1 MYQTFD
7 IYNRHDI
14 PHIWLCNPDLT
25 KIGSLKGAYDM
36 QPTLRFNQ
44 MSEFSFTFPEHLII
58 GDKKE
63 RLETFD
69 LIESKKVVLID
80 NLGYFLI
87 QDVTTNNDGEMLT
100 KTASCYSIDCEL
112 SFKKITL
119 VSGTYQLWAIENTTY
134 KNNYTVKDDSNI
146 TVTHNLN
153 TDSKELTV
161 TIINTKTQDVVP
173 PTEYTINYVSKN
185 VLTITFI
192 DNTAVFDVTVI
203 CKRPS
208 TSLLGMIFDNIP
220 GWSIN
225 SVDSEL
231 LQTIDTETGQ
241 QVIMTRTFDIS
252 DKTVY
257 DFLMND
263 VEDAFQCIFIFDILN
278 KTIDVKTV
286 ENAKKDTSIYMS
298 FDNLLTNTDVQE
310 QSDQIVTALG
320 VYGNSELS
328 IAGVNPT
335 NSAVIYDFSYFMD
348 EKWMSNSLIQAIKNW
363 ESLLDTYTQPYK
375 DALYTQKD
383 CNIKLQTRS
392 GTSTKESVTITLVG
406 DGKKTAFTLQHN
418 LGTVCPSILVR
429 YLNPETQ
436 KLENM
441 EVANYF
447 IKYYSHLPN
456 MCKIF
461 FGKPLKLNERV
472 EVTCRN
478 LGLTN
483 TQAQVQQNYNAL
495 NEVKAA
501 RIEAGSQGISGIS
514 LADINR
520 TMSKVTDQLKVINN
534 QITLVTAEKVKAEA
548 ELAKINQLVKFESN
562 FTPEQLAE
570 LSPYIIE
577 NTYQND
583 TFIVTDQM
591 TLADKQTVQE
601 NLLKQGKEVL
611 AKVAQP
617 RFTFSVNAVNF
628 MFLKEFKQFTGELQ
642 LGSIFNIR
650 FNDNEMARPILL
662 EMQYSFDDPTNFTLT
677 FGNRNRLDDDNF
689 TFSDLFEDALTAGTS
704 SSFNQEL
711 WQKFTA
717 TGADTALNALL
728 TEAWDAAKN
737 EIINS
742 TNQQIVLDS
751 SGLHGRTQNQD
762 GTYDDKQVWLT
773 GKTLA
778 FTKDGW
784 DTVSLALG
792 EIQFNNTKYYGLA
805 AEAIVGNLI
814 AGNSLQIANQVV
826 DPNTGTISSIFTV
839 NEEGIHIESGINDS
853 DNKTAFALDKDGVS
867 IKAGLF
873 ELTNDDN
880 LGRMIYNKN
889 DGFKLQSRPTTD
901 DAWQDNLYVDRN
913 GNLNVSGIINASDG
927 VFSGEV
933 KANSGNIGGWLIDNP
948 KLRSQNGKVVLD
960 PGGSIDLNNFH
971 IRGNGVYYGNNTS
984 TDFIWSITNQ
994 IGDVMQIYGR
1004 EGLWFETAGTG
1015 IDFYSNGYGMRFNG
1029 APICIGKFTGT
1040 PQDGQYIAEFRNGSV
1055 LISDF
1060 VNQFADITFSPE
1072 FATTPNLVGNVIYK
1086 AGKGTNV
1093 SNSLTGAVSV
1103 KFSNVNKGGCRVTI
1117 GTTSGNWSDV
1127 TNYFDSVSWVA
1138 MGTTKVPN

>member
-1 MYQTFD
+1 
-7 IYNRHDI
+7 
-14 PHIWLCNPDLT
+14 
-25 KIGSLKGAYDM
+25 
-36 QPTLRFNQ
+36 
-44 MSEFSFTFPEHLII
+44 
-58 GDKKE
+58 
-63 RLETFD
+63 
-69 LIESKKVVLID
+69 
-80 NLGYFLI
+80 
-87 QDVTTNNDGEMLT
+87 
-100 KTASCYSIDCEL
+100 
-112 SFKKITL
+112 
-119 VSGTYQLWAIENTTY
+119 
-134 KNNYTVKDDSNI
+134 
-146 TVTHNLN
+146 
-153 TDSKELTV
+153 
-161 TIINTKTQDVVP
+161 
-173 PTEYTINYVSKN
+173 
-185 VLTITFI
+185 
-192 DNTAVFDVTVI
+192 
-203 CKRPS
+203 
-208 TSLLGMIFDNIP
+208 
-220 GWSIN
+220 
-225 SVDSEL
+225 
-231 LQTIDTETGQ
+231 
-241 QVIMTRTFDIS
+241 
-252 DKTVY
+252 
-257 DFLMND
+257 
-263 VEDAFQCIFIFDILN
+263 
-278 KTIDVKTV
+278 
-286 ENAKKDTSIYMS
+286 MS

-320 VYGNSELS
+320 VYGNAELS

-335 NSAVIYDFSYFMD
+335 NDAVIYDFSYFMS
-348 EKWMSNSLIQAIKNW
+348 EKWMSSSLITAIKKWNN
-363 ESLLDTYTQPYK
+363 LLDKYTQPYRN
-375 DALYTQKD
+375 ALYTQKE

-441 EVANYF
+441 EVSNYF

-534 QITLVTAEKVKAEA
+534 QIALVTAEKAKAEA

-562 FTPEQLAE
+562 FTPKQLAE

-591 TLADKQTVQE
+591 TLAEVQNKQE
-601 NLLKQGKEVL
+601 SLLKQGKEVL

-927 VFSGEV
+927 VFSGTV
-933 KANSGNIGGWLIDNP
+933 KANSGNIGGWLIDNS
-948 KLRSQNGKVVLD
+948 KLRSQDKQVVLD
-960 PGGSIDLNNFH
+960 PGGSIDLNKFH
-971 IRGNGVYYGNNTS
+971 IRDNGVYYGDNAS
-984 TDFIWSITNQ
+984 TDLIWSITNQ
-994 IGDVMQIYGR
+994 LGDVMQIYGR

-1015 IDFYSNGYGMRFNG
+1015 IDFHSNGYGMRFNNS
-1029 APICIGKFTGT
+1029 PICIGKFTGT
-1040 PQDGQYIAEFRNGSV
+1040 PQDGQYIAEFRNGS
-1055 LISDF
+1055 IPIGDF
-1060 VNQFADITFSPE
+1060 GGASSQFASITFTPA
-1072 FATTPNLVGNVIYK
+1072 FATPPNLVGSVIYRS
-1086 AGKGTNV
+1086 GYGTNI

-1103 KFSNVNKGGCRVTI
+1103 KFSSVTQTGCLVTI
-1117 GTTSGNWSDV
+1117 GTTSGSWNDV
-1127 TNYFDSVSWVA
+1127 TTYFESVSWVA
-1138 MGTTKVPN
+1138 MGTTKVYG

>member
-58 GDKKE
+58 GDKKTK
-63 RLETFD
+63 LETFD

-80 NLGYFLI
+80 NLGYFII
-87 QDVTTNNDGEMLT
+87 QDVNTNNDGKMLT
-100 KTASCYSIDCEL
+100 KTASCYSIDSEL

-119 VSGTYQLWAIENTTY
+119 VSGSYQLWTIENTTY
-134 KNNYTVKDDSNI
+134 ENTYTVKDDRII
-146 TVTHNLN
+146 TVTHDLN
-153 TDSKELTV
+153 IDSKELTV
-161 TIINTKTQDVVP
+161 TVINARTQNVVP
-173 PTEYTINYVSKN
+173 PTNYTIDYKNKN
-185 VLTITFI
+185 VLTITFA
-192 DNTAVFDVTVI
+192 DNSTVFDVTVI

-220 GWSIN
+220 GWSIS

-231 LQTIDTETGQ
+231 LQEINPETGQ
-241 QVIMTRTFDIS
+241 QSIIKRTFDIS

-263 VEDAFQCIFIFDILN
+263 VEDAFQCIFIYDILN

-320 VYGNSELS
+320 VYGNAELS

-335 NSAVIYDFSYFMD
+335 NDAVIYDFSYFMD

-406 DGKKTAFTLQHN
+406 DGKTNIYSLQHN

-436 KLENM
+436 NLETM
-441 EVANYF
+441 DVSGYF
-447 IKYYSHLPN
+447 ITYYPTLKN

-461 FGKPLKLNERV
+461 FSKPLKLNEKV
-472 EVTCRN
+472 EVICRN

-501 RIEAGSQGISGIS
+501 RIEAGNNGVATIK
-514 LADINR
+514 LTDINNK
-520 TMSKVTDQLKVINN
+520 MSKVEAQLKVINE
-534 QITLVTAEKVKAEA
+534 QIELVTAQKTAAEA
-548 ELAKINQLVKFESN
+548 ELAKINQIVKFESN

-591 TLADKQTVQE
+591 TLAEVQSTQE
-601 NLLKQGKEVL
+601 SLLKQGKEVL

-650 FNDNEMARPILL
+650 FNDNEIARPILL

-737 EIINS
+737 KIINS
-742 TNQQIVLDS
+742 TKQDIVLDN
-751 SGLHGRTQNQD
+751 SGLHGRTKNQD

-784 DTVSLALG
+784 DSVSLALG
-792 EIQFNNTKYYGLA
+792 EIQLNGTNYYGLA
-805 AEAIVGNLI
+805 AEAVVGNLI
-814 AGNSLQIANQVV
+814 AGSSLQISNKVV
-826 DPNTGTISSIFTV
+826 DPNTGTLSSIFTV
-839 NEEGIHIESGINDS
+839 NEEGIHIESGIDERN
-853 DNKTAFALDKDGVS
+853 NKTGFILDKDGVS

-873 ELTNDDN
+873 ELTNDDD
-880 LGRMIYNKN
+880 LGRMIYNKD
-889 DGFKLQSRPTTD
+889 DGFKLQSRPTIN
-901 DAWQDNLYVDRN
+901 DAWQDNLYVDRY
-913 GNLNVSGIINASDG
+913 GNLNVSGIINATDG
-927 VFSGEV
+927 VFSGTV
-933 KANSGNIGGWLIDNP
+933 NANSGKIGGWIIDNP
-948 KLRSQNGKVVLD
+948 KLRSEDKSVVLNPEGSIQLNKFHITKTGVYFGENGNEFDWKLANRNGKLLIQGD
-960 PGGSIDLNNFH
+960 DGLLFD
-971 IRGNGVYYGNNTS
+971 TS
-984 TDFIWSITNQ
+984 
-994 IGDVMQIYGR
+994 GDTIA
-1004 EGLWFETAGTG
+1004 FT
-1015 IDFYSNGYGMRFNG
+1015 SNGYGMTFNG
-1029 APICIGKFTGT
+1029 QPICIGRFAGGIAGT
-1040 PQDGQYIAEFRNGSV
+1040 YVSELRSGSV
-1055 LISDF
+1055 PIANF
-1060 VNQFADITFSPE
+1060 GGANNQFAYIHFDPAFTAPPNIT
-1072 FATTPNLVGNVIYK
+1072 GNVIYK
-1086 AGKGTNV
+1086 SGYGTSI
-1093 SNSLTGAVSV
+1093 SNSLTGAISV
-1103 KFSNVNKGGCRVTI
+1103 KFSEITTTGCAVTI
-1117 GTTSGNWSDV
+1117 GTSSGSWTDV
-1127 TNYFDSVSWVA
+1127 TKYFSEVSWVA
-1138 MGTTKVPN
+1138 MGNVTV

>member
-7 IYNRHDI
+7 IYHRHDI

-44 MSEFSFTFPEHLII
+44 MSEFSFTYPEHLII

-63 RLETFD
+63 RLDTFD

-87 QDVTTNNDGEMLT
+87 QDVTTNNDGETLT

-119 VSGTYQLWAIENTTY
+119 VSGTYQLWTIENTTY
-134 KNNYTVKDDSNI
+134 KNNYTVKDTGII

-153 TDSKELTV
+153 IDSKELTV
-161 TIINTKTQDVVP
+161 TIINTKTQDVIP

-185 VLTITFI
+185 VLTITFV
-192 DNTAVFDVTVI
+192 DNTTVFDVTVI

-208 TSLLGMIFDNIP
+208 TSLLGKIFDSIP
-220 GWSIN
+220 GWTIN

-231 LQTIDTETGQ
+231 LQTIDNETGQ

-335 NSAVIYDFSYFMD
+335 NSAVIYDFSYFMS
-348 EKWMSNSLIQAIKNW
+348 EKWMSSSLIKAIKNW
-363 ESLLDTYTQPYK
+363 NSLLDTYAQPYRN
-375 DALYTQKD
+375 ALYTQKE

-392 GTSTKESVTITLVG
+392 GTSETESVAIQLVG
-406 DGKKTAFTLQHN
+406 DDKKTAFTLQHN

-441 EVANYF
+441 EVSNYF
-447 IKYYSHLPN
+447 IKYYPHLPN

-461 FGKPLKLNERV
+461 FGKPLKSNERV

-501 RIEAGSQGISGIS
+501 RIEAGSQGVSGIS
-514 LADINR
+514 LTDINR

-534 QITLVTAEKVKAEA
+534 QIDIVTAEKTKAET

-628 MFLKEFKQFTGELQ
+628 MFLKEYKQFTGELR
-642 LGSIFNIR
+642 LGSIFNIK
-650 FNDNEMARPILL
+650 FNDNEIARPILL

-751 SGLHGRTQNQD
+751 SGLHGRTQNKD

-814 AGNSLQIANQVV
+814 AGNSLQIANQVI

-853 DNKTAFALDKDGVS
+853 ENKTAFALDKDGVS

-901 DAWQDNLYVDRN
+901 DAWQDNLYVDRD
-913 GNLNVSGIINASDG
+913 GNLNVSGTINT
-927 VFSGEV
+927 
-933 KANSGNIGGWLIDNP
+933 NRGNIGGWLIDNP
-948 KLRSQNGKVVLD
+948 KLRSENGRVILD
-960 PGGSIDLNNFH
+960 PSGSIDLNNFR
-971 IRGNGVYYGNNTS
+971 IRDNGVYYGNNVT
-984 TDFIWSITNQ
+984 TDFIWSITNG
-994 IGDVMQIYGR
+994 IGNTMQIYGR

-1015 IDFYSNGYGMRFNG
+1015 IDFYSNGYGMRFNNS
-1029 APICIGKFTGT
+1029 PICIGKFTGT
-1040 PQDGQYIAEFRNGSV
+1040 PQDGQYIAEFRNGS
-1055 LISDF
+1055 IPIGNFGGSSS
-1060 VNQFADITFSPE
+1060 QFASITFTPA
-1072 FATTPNLVGNVIYK
+1072 FATPPNLVGSVIYRS
-1086 AGKGTNV
+1086 GYGTNI

-1103 KFSNVNKGGCRVTI
+1103 KFSNVTPTGCYVTI

-1127 TNYFDSVSWVA
+1127 VKYFESVSWVA
-1138 MGTTKVPN
+1138 MGTTKV

>member
-58 GDKKE
+58 GDKKTK
-63 RLETFD
+63 LETFD

-87 QDVTTNNDGEMLT
+87 QDVTTNNDGKMLT

-119 VSGTYQLWAIENTTY
+119 TTGVFQLWTIENTTY
-134 KNNYTVKDDSNI
+134 ENTYTVKDDRII
-146 TVTHNLN
+146 TVTHDLN
-153 TDSKELTV
+153 IDSKELTV
-161 TIINTKTQDVVP
+161 TVINARTQTVIP
-173 PTEYTINYVSKN
+173 PTNYTIDYKSNN
-185 VLTITFI
+185 VLTITFA
-192 DNTAVFDVTVI
+192 DNSTVFDVTVI

-231 LQTIDTETGQ
+231 LQEINPETGQ
-241 QVIMTRTFDIS
+241 LDIITRHIDIS

-263 VEDAFQCIFIFDILN
+263 VEDAFQCIFIYDILN

-320 VYGNSELS
+320 VYGNAELS

-335 NSAVIYDFSYFMD
+335 NDAVIYDFSYFMD

-406 DGKKTAFTLQHN
+406 DGKTNIYSLQHN

-436 KLENM
+436 NLETM
-441 EVANYF
+441 DVSGYF
-447 IKYYSHLPN
+447 ITYYPTLKN

-461 FGKPLKLNERV
+461 FSKPLKLNEKV

-501 RIEAGSQGISGIS
+501 RIEAGNNGVATIQ
-514 LADINR
+514 LTDINNK
-520 TMSKVTDQLKVINN
+520 MSKVEAQLKVINE
-534 QITLVTAEKVKAEA
+534 QIELVTAQKTAAEA

-562 FTPEQLAE
+562 FTPKQLAE

-591 TLADKQTVQE
+591 TLAEVQSTQE
-601 NLLKQGKEVL
+601 SLLKQGKEVL

-650 FNDNEMARPILL
+650 FNDNEIARPILL

-737 EIINS
+737 KIINS
-742 TNQQIVLDS
+742 TKQDIVLDN
-751 SGLHGRTQNQD
+751 SGLHGRTKNQD

-784 DTVSLALG
+784 DSVSLALG
-792 EIQFNNTKYYGLA
+792 EIQLNGTNYYGLA
-805 AEAIVGNLI
+805 AEAVVGNLI
-814 AGNSLQIANQVV
+814 AGSSLQISNKVV
-826 DPNTGTISSIFTV
+826 DPNTGTLSSIFTV
-839 NEEGIHIESGINDS
+839 NEEGIHIESGIDESN
-853 DNKTAFALDKDGVS
+853 NKTGFALDKDGVS

-880 LGRMIYNKN
+880 LGRMIYNKD
-889 DGFKLQSRPTTD
+889 DGFKLQSRPTV
-901 DAWQDNLYVDRN
+901 ASEWQDNLYVDRY
-913 GNLNVSGIINASDG
+913 GNLNVSGIINAIDG
-927 VFSGEV
+927 VFSGTV
-933 KANSGNIGGWLIDNP
+933 NANSGKIGGWIIDNP
-948 KLRSQNGKVVLD
+948 KLRSEDKSVVLNPEGSIQLNKFHITKTGVYFGENGNEFDWKLANRNGKLLIQGD
-960 PGGSIDLNNFH
+960 DGLLF
-971 IRGNGVYYGNNTS
+971 NTS
-984 TDFIWSITNQ
+984 
-994 IGDVMQIYGR
+994 GDTIA
-1004 EGLWFETAGTG
+1004 FT
-1015 IDFYSNGYGMRFNG
+1015 SNGYGMTFNG
-1029 APICIGKFTGT
+1029 QPICIGKFAGGT
-1040 PQDGQYIAEFRNGSV
+1040 AGTYVSELRSGSV
-1055 LISDF
+1055 PIANF
-1060 VNQFADITFSPE
+1060 GNETEQFAYIHFEPAFTAPPNIT
-1072 FATTPNLVGNVIYK
+1072 GNVIYK
-1086 AGKGTNV
+1086 SGYGTDI
-1093 SNSLTGAVSV
+1093 SNSLTGAISV
-1103 KFSNVNKGGCRVTI
+1103 KFSEIRTTGCAVTI
-1117 GTTSGNWSDV
+1117 GTSSGNWADV
-1127 TNYFDSVSWVA
+1127 TKYFSEVSWVA
-1138 MGTTKVPN
+1138 MGNVTV

>member
-58 GDKKE
+58 GDKKTK
-63 RLETFD
+63 LETFD

-80 NLGYFLI
+80 NLGYFII
-87 QDVTTNNDGEMLT
+87 QDVNTNNDGKMLT
-100 KTASCYSIDCEL
+100 KTASCYSIDSEL

-119 VSGTYQLWAIENTTY
+119 VSGSYQLWTIENTTY
-134 KNNYTVKDDSNI
+134 ENTYTVKDDRII
-146 TVTHNLN
+146 TVTHDLN
-153 TDSKELTV
+153 IDNKELTV
-161 TIINTKTQDVVP
+161 TVINARTQNVVP
-173 PTEYTINYVSKN
+173 PTNYTIDYKNKN
-185 VLTITFI
+185 VLTITFA
-192 DNTAVFDVTVI
+192 DNSTIFDVTVI

-220 GWSIN
+220 GWSIS
-225 SVDSEL
+225 SVESEL
-231 LQTIDTETGQ
+231 LQEINPETGQ
-241 QVIMTRTFDIS
+241 QSIIKRTFDIS

-263 VEDAFQCIFIFDILN
+263 VEDAFQCIFIYDILN

-320 VYGNSELS
+320 VYGNAELS

-335 NSAVIYDFSYFMD
+335 NDAVIYDFSYFMD

-406 DGKKTAFTLQHN
+406 DGKTNIYSLQHN

-436 KLENM
+436 NLETM
-441 EVANYF
+441 DVSGYF
-447 IKYYSHLPN
+447 ITYYSTLKN

-461 FGKPLKLNERV
+461 FSKPLKLNEKV

-501 RIEAGSQGISGIS
+501 RIEAGNNGVATID
-514 LADINR
+514 LKDINNK
-520 TMSKVTDQLKVINN
+520 MSKVEAQLKVINE
-534 QITLVTAEKVKAEA
+534 QIELVTAQKTAAEA
-548 ELAKINQLVKFESN
+548 ELAKINQIVKFESN
-562 FTPEQLAE
+562 FTPEQLSE

-650 FNDNEMARPILL
+650 FNDNEIARPILL

-784 DTVSLALG
+784 NSVSLALG
-792 EIQFNNTKYYGLA
+792 EIQLNGTNYYGLA
-805 AEAIVGNLI
+805 AEAVVGNLI
-814 AGNSLQIANQVV
+814 AGSSLQISNKVV
-826 DPNTGTISSIFTV
+826 DPNTGTLSSIFTV
-839 NEEGIHIESGINDS
+839 NEEGIHIESGIDESN
-853 DNKTAFALDKDGVS
+853 NKTGFTLDKDGVS

-873 ELTNDDN
+873 ELTNDDD
-880 LGRMIYNKN
+880 LGRMIYNKD
-889 DGFKLQSRPTTD
+889 DGFKLQSRPTIN
-901 DAWQDNLYVDRN
+901 DAWQDNLYVDRY
-913 GNLNVSGIINASDG
+913 GNLNVSGIINATDG
-927 VFSGEV
+927 VFSGTV
-933 KANSGNIGGWLIDNP
+933 NANSGKIGGWIIDNP
-948 KLRSQNGKVVLD
+948 KLRSEDKSVVLNPEGSIRLNKFHITKTGVYFGENGNEFDWKLANRNGKLLIQGD
-960 PGGSIDLNNFH
+960 DGLLFD
-971 IRGNGVYYGNNTS
+971 TS
-984 TDFIWSITNQ
+984 
-994 IGDVMQIYGR
+994 GDTIA
-1004 EGLWFETAGTG
+1004 FT
-1015 IDFYSNGYGMRFNG
+1015 SNGYGMTFNG
-1029 APICIGKFTGT
+1029 QPICIGKFAGGT
-1040 PQDGQYIAEFRNGSV
+1040 AGTYVSELRSGSV
-1055 LISDF
+1055 PVANF
-1060 VNQFADITFSPE
+1060 GGANNQFAYIHFNPAFAAPPNIT
-1072 FATTPNLVGNVIYK
+1072 GNVIYK
-1086 AGKGTNV
+1086 SGYGTSI
-1093 SNSLTGAVSV
+1093 SNSLTGAISV
-1103 KFSNVNKGGCRVTI
+1103 KFSEITTTGCAVTI
-1117 GTTSGNWSDV
+1117 GTSSGSWTDV
-1127 TNYFDSVSWVA
+1127 TKYFSEVSWVA
-1138 MGTTKVPN
+1138 MGNVTV

>member
-1 MYQTFD
+1 
-7 IYNRHDI
+7 
-14 PHIWLCNPDLT
+14 
-25 KIGSLKGAYDM
+25 
-36 QPTLRFNQ
+36 
-44 MSEFSFTFPEHLII
+44 
-58 GDKKE
+58 
-63 RLETFD
+63 
-69 LIESKKVVLID
+69 
-80 NLGYFLI
+80 
-87 QDVTTNNDGEMLT
+87 
-100 KTASCYSIDCEL
+100 
-112 SFKKITL
+112 
-119 VSGTYQLWAIENTTY
+119 
-134 KNNYTVKDDSNI
+134 
-146 TVTHNLN
+146 
-153 TDSKELTV
+153 
-161 TIINTKTQDVVP
+161 
-173 PTEYTINYVSKN
+173 
-185 VLTITFI
+185 
-192 DNTAVFDVTVI
+192 
-203 CKRPS
+203 
-208 TSLLGMIFDNIP
+208 
-220 GWSIN
+220 
-225 SVDSEL
+225 
-231 LQTIDTETGQ
+231 
-241 QVIMTRTFDIS
+241 
-252 DKTVY
+252 
-257 DFLMND
+257 MND
-263 VEDAFQCIFIFDILN
+263 VEDAFQCIFIYDILN

-320 VYGNSELS
+320 VYGNAELS

-335 NSAVIYDFSYFMD
+335 NDAVIYDFSYFMD

-406 DGKKTAFTLQHN
+406 DGKTNIYSLQHN

-436 KLENM
+436 NLETM
-441 EVANYF
+441 DVSGYF
-447 IKYYSHLPN
+447 ITYYPTLKN

-461 FGKPLKLNERV
+461 FSKPLKLNEKV

-501 RIEAGSQGISGIS
+501 RIEAGNNGVATID
-514 LADINR
+514 LKDINNK
-520 TMSKVTDQLKVINN
+520 MSKVEAQLKVINE
-534 QITLVTAEKVKAEA
+534 QIELVTAQKTAAEA
-548 ELAKINQLVKFESN
+548 ELAKINQIVKFKSN

-591 TLADKQTVQE
+591 TLAEVQDKQE
-601 NLLKQGKEVL
+601 SLLKQGKEVL

-650 FNDNEMARPILL
+650 FNDNEIARPILL

-784 DTVSLALG
+784 DSVSLALG
-792 EIQFNNTKYYGLA
+792 EIQLNGTNYYGLA
-805 AEAIVGNLI
+805 AEAVVGNLI
-814 AGNSLQIANQVV
+814 AGSSLQISNKVV
-826 DPNTGTISSIFTV
+826 DPNTGTLSSIFTV
-839 NEEGIHIESGINDS
+839 NEEGIHIESGIDESN
-853 DNKTAFALDKDGVS
+853 NKTGFTLDKDGVS

-873 ELTNDDN
+873 ELTNDDD
-880 LGRMIYNKN
+880 LGRMIYNKD
-889 DGFKLQSRPTTD
+889 DGFKLQSRPTIN
-901 DAWQDNLYVDRN
+901 DAWQDNLYVDRY
-913 GNLNVSGIINASDG
+913 GNLNVSGIINATDG
-927 VFSGEV
+927 VFSGTV
-933 KANSGNIGGWLIDNP
+933 NANSGKIGGWIIDNP
-948 KLRSQNGKVVLD
+948 KLRSEDKSVVLNPEGSIQLNKFHITKTGVYFGENGNEFDWKLANRNGKLLIQGD
-960 PGGSIDLNNFH
+960 DGLLF
-971 IRGNGVYYGNNTS
+971 NTS
-984 TDFIWSITNQ
+984 
-994 IGDVMQIYGR
+994 GDTIA
-1004 EGLWFETAGTG
+1004 FT
-1015 IDFYSNGYGMRFNG
+1015 SNGYGMTFNG
-1029 APICIGKFTGT
+1029 QPICIGKFAGGT
-1040 PQDGQYIAEFRNGSV
+1040 AGTYVSELRSGSV
-1055 LISDF
+1055 PIANF
-1060 VNQFADITFSPE
+1060 GGANNQFAYIHFDPAFTAPPNIT
-1072 FATTPNLVGNVIYK
+1072 GNVIYK
-1086 AGKGTNV
+1086 SGYGTSI
-1093 SNSLTGAVSV
+1093 SNSLTGAISV
-1103 KFSNVNKGGCRVTI
+1103 KFSEITTTGCAVTI
-1117 GTTSGNWSDV
+1117 GTSSGSWTDV
-1127 TNYFDSVSWVA
+1127 TKYFSEVSWVA
-1138 MGTTKVPN
+1138 MGNVTV

>member
-58 GDKKE
+58 GDKKTK
-63 RLETFD
+63 LETFD

-80 NLGYFLI
+80 NLGYFII
-87 QDVTTNNDGEMLT
+87 QDVNTNNDGKMLT

-119 VSGTYQLWAIENTTY
+119 TTGVFQLWTIENTTY
-134 KNNYTVKDDSNI
+134 ENTYTVKDDRII
-146 TVTHNLN
+146 TVTHDLN
-153 TDSKELTV
+153 IDSKELTV
-161 TIINTKTQDVVP
+161 TVINARTQTVVP
-173 PTEYTINYVSKN
+173 PTNYTIDYKNKN
-185 VLTITFI
+185 VLTITFA
-192 DNTAVFDVTVI
+192 DNSTVFDVTVI

-231 LQTIDTETGQ
+231 LQEINPETGQ
-241 QVIMTRTFDIS
+241 LDIITRHIDIS

-263 VEDAFQCIFIFDILN
+263 VEDAFQCIFIYDILN

-320 VYGNSELS
+320 VYGNAELS

-335 NSAVIYDFSYFMD
+335 NDAVIYDFSYFMD

-406 DGKKTAFTLQHN
+406 DGKTNIYSLQHN

-436 KLENM
+436 NLETM
-441 EVANYF
+441 DVSGYF
-447 IKYYSHLPN
+447 ITYYPTLKN

-461 FGKPLKLNERV
+461 FSKPLKLNEKV
-472 EVTCRN
+472 EVICRN

-501 RIEAGSQGISGIS
+501 RIEAGNNGVATIK
-514 LADINR
+514 LTDINNK
-520 TMSKVTDQLKVINN
+520 MSKVEAQLKVINE
-534 QITLVTAEKVKAEA
+534 QIELVTAQKTAAEA
-548 ELAKINQLVKFESN
+548 ELAKINQIVKFESN

-650 FNDNEMARPILL
+650 FNDNEIARPILL

-737 EIINS
+737 KIINS
-742 TNQQIVLDS
+742 TKQDIVLDN
-751 SGLHGRTQNQD
+751 SGLHGRTKNQD

-784 DTVSLALG
+784 DSVSLALG
-792 EIQFNNTKYYGLA
+792 EIQLNGTNYYGLA
-805 AEAIVGNLI
+805 AEAVVGNLI
-814 AGNSLQIANQVV
+814 AGSSLQISNKVV
-826 DPNTGTISSIFTV
+826 DPNTGTLSSIFTV
-839 NEEGIHIESGINDS
+839 NEEGIHIESGIDERN
-853 DNKTAFALDKDGVS
+853 NKTGFILDKDGVS

-873 ELTNDDN
+873 ELTNDDD
-880 LGRMIYNKN
+880 LGRMIYNKD
-889 DGFKLQSRPTTD
+889 DGFKLQSRPTIN
-901 DAWQDNLYVDRN
+901 DAWQDNLYVDRY
-913 GNLNVSGIINASDG
+913 GNLNVSGIINAIDG
-927 VFSGEV
+927 VFSGTV
-933 KANSGNIGGWLIDNP
+933 NANSGKIGGWIIDNP
-948 KLRSQNGKVVLD
+948 KLRSEDKSVVLNPEGSIQLNKFHITKTGVYFGENGNDFDWKLANRNGKLLVQGDDGLLFD
-960 PGGSIDLNNFH
+960 
-971 IRGNGVYYGNNTS
+971 TS
-984 TDFIWSITNQ
+984 
-994 IGDVMQIYGR
+994 GDTIA
-1004 EGLWFETAGTG
+1004 FT
-1015 IDFYSNGYGMRFNG
+1015 SNGYGMTFNG
-1029 APICIGKFTGT
+1029 QPICIGRFAGGITGT
-1040 PQDGQYIAEFRNGSV
+1040 YVTELQSGTIPIANFGNETE
-1055 LISDF
+1055 
-1060 VNQFADITFSPE
+1060 QFAYIHFTPAFTAPPSIT
-1072 FATTPNLVGNVIYK
+1072 GNVIYK
-1086 AGKGTNV
+1086 TGYGTKI
-1093 SNSLTGAVSV
+1093 SNSLTGAISV
-1103 KFSNVNKGGCRVTI
+1103 KFAEITTTGCSVTI
-1117 GTTSGNWSDV
+1117 GTSHADWSDV
-1127 TNYFDSVSWVA
+1127 TNYFSAVSWVA
-1138 MGTTKVPN
+1138 MGNVTV

>member
-58 GDKKE
+58 GDKKTK
-63 RLETFD
+63 LETFD

-80 NLGYFLI
+80 NLGYFII
-87 QDVTTNNDGEMLT
+87 QDVNTNNDGKMLT

-119 VSGTYQLWAIENTTY
+119 VSASYQLWTIENTTY
-134 KNNYTVKDDSNI
+134 ENTYTVKDDRII
-146 TVTHNLN
+146 TVTHDLN
-153 TDSKELTV
+153 IDNKELTV
-161 TIINTKTQDVVP
+161 TVINARTQNVVP
-173 PTEYTINYVSKN
+173 PTNYTIDYKNKN
-185 VLTITFI
+185 VLTITFA
-192 DNTAVFDVTVI
+192 DNSTVFDVTVI

-231 LQTIDTETGQ
+231 LQEINPETGQ
-241 QVIMTRTFDIS
+241 QSIIKRTFDIS

-263 VEDAFQCIFIFDILN
+263 VEDAFQCIFIYDILN

-320 VYGNSELS
+320 VYGNAELS

-335 NSAVIYDFSYFMD
+335 NDAVIYDFSYFMD

-406 DGKKTAFTLQHN
+406 DGKTNIYSLQHN

-436 KLENM
+436 NLETM
-441 EVANYF
+441 DVSGYF
-447 IKYYSHLPN
+447 ITYYPTLKN

-461 FGKPLKLNERV
+461 FSKPLKLNEKV

-501 RIEAGSQGISGIS
+501 RIEAGNNGVATIQ
-514 LADINR
+514 LTDINNK
-520 TMSKVTDQLKVINN
+520 MSKVEAQLKVINE
-534 QITLVTAEKVKAEA
+534 QIELVTAQKTAAEA
-548 ELAKINQLVKFESN
+548 ELAKINQIVKFESN

-784 DTVSLALG
+784 NSVSLALG
-792 EIQFNNTKYYGLA
+792 EIQLNGTNYYGLA
-805 AEAIVGNLI
+805 AEAVVGNLI
-814 AGNSLQIANQVV
+814 AGSSLQISNKVV
-826 DPNTGTISSIFTV
+826 DPNTGTLSSIFTV
-839 NEEGIHIESGINDS
+839 NEEGIHIESGIDESN
-853 DNKTAFALDKDGVS
+853 NKTGFILDKDGVS

-873 ELTNDDN
+873 ELTNDDD
-880 LGRMIYNKN
+880 LGRMIYNKD
-889 DGFKLQSRPTTD
+889 DGFKLQSRPTIN
-901 DAWQDNLYVDRN
+901 DAWQDNLYVDRY
-913 GNLNVSGIINASDG
+913 GNLNVNGIINATDG
-927 VFSGEV
+927 VFSGTV
-933 KANSGNIGGWLIDNP
+933 NANSGKIGGWIIDNP
-948 KLRSQNGKVVLD
+948 KLRSEDKSVVLNPEGSIQLNKFHITKTGVYFGENGNEFDWKLANRNGKLLIQGD
-960 PGGSIDLNNFH
+960 DGLLF
-971 IRGNGVYYGNNTS
+971 NTS
-984 TDFIWSITNQ
+984 
-994 IGDVMQIYGR
+994 GDTIA
-1004 EGLWFETAGTG
+1004 FT
-1015 IDFYSNGYGMRFNG
+1015 SNGYGMTFNG
-1029 APICIGKFTGT
+1029 QPICIGKFAGGT
-1040 PQDGQYIAEFRNGSV
+1040 AGTYVSELRSGSV
-1055 LISDF
+1055 PIANF
-1060 VNQFADITFSPE
+1060 GGANNQFAYIHFDPAFTAPPNIT
-1072 FATTPNLVGNVIYK
+1072 GNVIYK
-1086 AGKGTNV
+1086 SGYGTSI
-1093 SNSLTGAVSV
+1093 SNSLTGAISV
-1103 KFSNVNKGGCRVTI
+1103 KFSEITTTGCAVTI
-1117 GTTSGNWSDV
+1117 GTSSGSWTDV
-1127 TNYFDSVSWVA
+1127 TKYFSEVSWVA
-1138 MGTTKVPN
+1138 MGNITV